1 MSFDSRSLDRLRE
14 LGRSL
19 PKRLPEPEPAVTP
32 KARQVRH
39 KVETEQ
45 DPDALFR
52 ELMQVSRDGQVPE
65 HLMARL
71 KQLEQ
76 QRSPQT
82 RRSSATA
89 TDAAT
94 DAANLPP
101 LPKTQTGQGKT
112 TRPKR
117 PNVPAGSEEETLYVA
132 FSQLLLEDDESDD

>member
-19 PKRLPEPEPAVTP
+19 PKRLPQPEPAVTP

-45 DPDALFR
+45 DPDVLFR
-52 ELMQVSRDGQVPE
+52 ELMQVSPDGQVPE

-71 KQLEQ
+71 KQLEE
-76 QRSPQT
+76 QRSPQ
-82 RRSSATA
+82 RRSPS
-89 TDAAT
+89 

-112 TRPKR
+112 TRPQR

-132 FSQLLLEDDESDD
+132 FSQLLLEDDESSD

>member
-19 PKRLPEPEPAVTP
+19 PQRLPEPKPSVSP
-32 KARQVRH
+32 KASQVRH

-71 KQLEQ
+71 KQLEE

-82 RRSSATA
+82 RSS
-89 TDAAT
+89 DAASA

-132 FSQLLLEDDESDD
+132 FSQLLLEDDETSD

>member
-19 PKRLPEPEPAVTP
+19 PQRLPEPKPSVSP
-32 KARQVRH
+32 KASQVRH

-71 KQLEQ
+71 KQLEE

-82 RRSSATA
+82 HSSH
-89 TDAAT
+89 AASA

-117 PNVPAGSEEETLYVA
+117 PNVPAGSEEQTLYVA
-132 FSQLLLEDDESDD
+132 FSQLLLEDDETSD

>member
-1 MSFDSRSLDRLRE
+1 MSFDSRSLDRLRD
-14 LGRSL
+14 LGRRL
-19 PKRLPEPEPAVTP
+19 PQRLPEPKPSVSP
-32 KARQVRH
+32 KASQVRH

-52 ELMQVSRDGQVPE
+52 ELMQVSRDGDVPE

-71 KQLEQ
+71 KQLEE

-82 RRSSATA
+82 LSSH
-89 TDAAT
+89 AASA

-132 FSQLLLEDDESDD
+132 FSQLLLEDDESSD

>member
-45 DPDALFR
+45 DPDLLFQ
-52 ELMQVSRDGQVPE
+52 ELMQVSPDGTVPE

-71 KQLEQ
+71 KELEQ
-76 QRSPQT
+76 
-82 RRSSATA
+82 RRIPAPTNTNTTTA
-89 TDAAT
+89 AAT
-94 DAANLPP
+94 RDLPP
-101 LPKTQTGQGKT
+101 LPL
-112 TRPKR
+112 
-117 PNVPAGSEEETLYVA
+117 SLIHI
-132 FSQLLLEDDESDD
+132 

>member
-19 PKRLPEPEPAVTP
+19 PQRLPEPKPSVSP
-32 KARQVRH
+32 KASQVRH

-71 KQLEQ
+71 KQLEE

-82 RRSSATA
+82 RSSH
-89 TDAAT
+89 AASA

-101 LPKTQTGQGKT
+101 LPKTQNGQRKT

-117 PNVPAGSEEETLYVA
+117 PNLPAGSEEETLYVA
-132 FSQLLLEDDESDD
+132 FSQLLLEDDETSD

>member
-19 PKRLPEPEPAVTP
+19 PKRLAEPEPAVTP

-45 DPDALFR
+45 DPDVLFR
-52 ELMQVSRDGQVPE
+52 ELMQVSPDGQVPE

-71 KQLEQ
+71 KQLEE
-76 QRSPQT
+76 QRSPQ
-82 RRSSATA
+82 RRSSTAVA
-89 TDAAT
+89 TDSAAR
-94 DAANLPP
+94 DLPP

-112 TRPKR
+112 TRPQR

>member
-19 PKRLPEPEPAVTP
+19 PQRLPEPKPLVSP
-32 KARQVRH
+32 KASQVRH

-71 KQLEQ
+71 KQLEE

-82 RRSSATA
+82 RRSH
-89 TDAAT
+89 AASE

-132 FSQLLLEDDESDD
+132 FSQLLLEDDETSD

>member
-19 PKRLPEPEPAVTP
+19 PQRLPEPESPVTP
-32 KARQVRH
+32 KASQVRH

-82 RRSSATA
+82 RSSSAT
-89 TDAAT
+89 TPDAST

-101 LPKTQTGQGKT
+101 LPKTNTGQGKT
-112 TRPKR
+112 TRPQR

-132 FSQLLLEDDESDD
+132 FSQLLLEDDEIND

>member
-112 TRPKR
+112 TRPQR

>member
-19 PKRLPEPEPAVTP
+19 PQRLPEPKPSVTP
-32 KARQVRH
+32 KASRVRH

-71 KQLEQ
+71 KQLEE

-82 RRSSATA
+82 RSVRAASADT
-89 TDAAT
+89 
-94 DAANLPP
+94 ANLPP

-112 TRPKR
+112 TRPQR

-132 FSQLLLEDDESDD
+132 FSQLLLEDDETSD

>member
-1 MSFDSRSLDRLRE
+1 MSFDSRNLDRLRE

-19 PKRLPEPEPAVTP
+19 PQRLPEPKPLVSP
-32 KARQVRH
+32 KASQVRH

-71 KQLEQ
+71 KQLEE

-82 RRSSATA
+82 RSSYAV
-89 TDAAT
+89 
-94 DAANLPP
+94 ANLPP
-101 LPKTQTGQGKT
+101 PPKTQTGQGKT

-132 FSQLLLEDDESDD
+132 FSQLLLEDDETSD

>member
-1 MSFDSRSLDRLRE
+1 MSFDSRSLDRLRD

-19 PKRLPEPEPAVTP
+19 PQRLPEPKPSVTP
-32 KARQVRH
+32 KASQVRH

-71 KQLEQ
+71 KQLEE

-82 RRSSATA
+82 RSVRAASADT
-89 TDAAT
+89 
-94 DAANLPP
+94 ANLPP

-112 TRPKR
+112 TRPQR

-132 FSQLLLEDDESDD
+132 FSQLLLEDDETSD

>member
-19 PKRLPEPEPAVTP
+19 PQRLPEPEPAVTP

-45 DPDALFR
+45 DPDVLFR

-71 KQLEQ
+71 KQLEE
-76 QRSPQT
+76 QRSSQ
-82 RRSSATA
+82 RRSPSAAASDSAT
-89 TDAAT
+89 DS
-94 DAANLPP
+94 ANLPP
-101 LPKTQTGQGKT
+101 LPKTQIGQGKT
-112 TRPKR
+112 TRPQR

-132 FSQLLLEDDESDD
+132 FSQLLLEDDESGD

>member
-1 MSFDSRSLDRLRE
+1 MSFDSRSLDRLLE

-19 PKRLPEPEPAVTP
+19 PQRLPEPEPTVAP

>member
-45 DPDALFR
+45 DPDLLFQ
-52 ELMQVSRDGQVPE
+52 ELMQVSPDGTVPE

-71 KQLEQ
+71 KELEQ
-76 QRSPQT
+76 
-82 RRSSATA
+82 RRIPAPTNTTTA
-89 TDAAT
+89 AAT
-94 DAANLPP
+94 RDLPP
-101 LPKTQTGQGKT
+101 LPRNPVSYTHL
-112 TRPKR
+112 
-117 PNVPAGSEEETLYVA
+117 TLPTIYSV
-132 FSQLLLEDDESDD
+132 

>member
-19 PKRLPEPEPAVTP
+19 PQRLPEPEPAVTP

-71 KQLEQ
+71 KQLEE
-76 QRSPQT
+76 QRSSQ
-82 RRSSATA
+82 RRSPSA
-89 TDAAT
+89 AAS
-94 DAANLPP
+94 DSANLPP
-101 LPKTQTGQGKT
+101 LPKTQIGQGKT
-112 TRPKR
+112 TRPQR

-132 FSQLLLEDDESDD
+132 FSQLLLEDDESND

>member
-19 PKRLPEPEPAVTP
+19 PQRLPEPEPTVEP

>member
-19 PKRLPEPEPAVTP
+19 PQRLPEPEPTVAP

-71 KQLEQ
+71 KQLEE

-82 RRSSATA
+82 RSVRAASADT
-89 TDAAT
+89 
-94 DAANLPP
+94 ANLPP

-112 TRPKR
+112 TRPQR

-132 FSQLLLEDDESDD
+132 FSQLLLEDDETSD

>member
-19 PKRLPEPEPAVTP
+19 PQRLPEPKPSATP
-32 KARQVRH
+32 KASQVRH

-71 KQLEQ
+71 KQLEE

-82 RRSSATA
+82 RSVRAASADT
-89 TDAAT
+89 
-94 DAANLPP
+94 ANLPP

-112 TRPKR
+112 TRPQR

-132 FSQLLLEDDESDD
+132 FSQLLLEDDETSD